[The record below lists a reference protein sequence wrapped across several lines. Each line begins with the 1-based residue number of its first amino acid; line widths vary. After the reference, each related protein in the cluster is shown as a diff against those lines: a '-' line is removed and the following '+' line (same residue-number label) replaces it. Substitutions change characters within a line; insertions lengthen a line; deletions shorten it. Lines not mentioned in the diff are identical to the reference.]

1 MADFELPDAAIL
13 AYTMSEAV
21 ADQEPDPAAY
31 LRGFLEELLQLEP
44 GLRQHFSDALLGDL
58 KEEIS
63 RDDTEFAAACRNA
76 IVIVEERWRNDV

>member
-21 ADQEPDPAAY
+21 ADRESDPDAY
-31 LRGFLEELLQLEP
+31 LRGFLDELLSLEP
-44 GLRQHFSDALLGDL
+44 GLMRHLSDALLGDL

-63 RDDTEFAAACRNA
+63 KDDTEFAAACHNA
-76 IVIVEERWRNDV
+76 IVTVEERWRSGR